1 MFELLH
7 LKQNSILRKWEDFGK
22 RVLPCCLPCAGHSHG
37 GGSHSHGGESS
48 GEEVKA
54 LVVNGAAKAE
64 DTQSS
69 MMIDIPEG
77 SKPAARKSDVGNW
90 NVNCM
95 QG

>member
-1 MFELLH
+1 M
-7 LKQNSILRKWEDFGK
+7 
-22 RVLPCCLPCAGHSHG
+22 
-37 GGSHSHGGESS
+37 
-48 GEEVKA
+48 
-54 LVVNGAAKAE
+54 NGAAKAE